1 MGTPAKSPILMSA
14 VAALFLASSVSGA
27 GAASPD
33 AIGLFTALR
42 GTVNDTHP
50 GQPRST
56 AVKVRDDVLFKDL
69 IETQRESRTK
79 ALFQDD
85 TLLTLGENSRVEIT
99 EYVYDP
105 ANNRRST
112 VVKLAQGK
120 LRALVG
126 RVFEGAGSK
135 FEVHT
140 PTAVAAARGTY
151 FVVWIE
157 DQKSAQGGTTG
168 VANIADPGTVAFS
181 SAGQTVL
188 VGPQQYS
195 MAEPG
200 KPPTPAASFS
210 PDKHPNV
217 QAAILGT
224 ELADVV
230 EEEPAKKAVEATEG
244 AVPITPPYAVST
256 GADNPP
262 GNGSPL
268 PSVPITP
275 PAVISGAA
283 SVISP
288 GKVIIQVP

>member
-1 MGTPAKSPILMSA
+1 MGTPAKSPILMNA
-14 VAALFLASSVSGA
+14 MAALFLAGSVSGA

-42 GTVNDTHP
+42 GTVNDTHA
-50 GQPRST
+50 GQPRPT
-56 AVKVRDDVLFKDL
+56 AVKVRDDVLLKDL

-99 EYVYDP
+99 EHIYDP
-105 ANNRRST
+105 NRNRRSI
-112 VVKLAQGK
+112 VVNLARGK
-120 LRALVG
+120 LRTLVG
-126 RVFEGAGSK
+126 KVFEGAGSK

-157 DQKSAQGGTTG
+157 DQASAQGGATG
-168 VANIADPGTVAFS
+168 VANIADPGTVAFT

-195 MAEPG
+195 LAEPG
-200 KPPTPAASFS
+200 KPPTPPTTFS
-210 PDKHPNV
+210 PTSHTNV
-217 QAAILGT
+217 QNAILGT
-224 ELADVV
+224 ELEDVV
-230 EEEPAKKAVEATEG
+230 EEDEEGRPKKAA
-244 AVPITPPYAVST
+244 A
-256 GADNPP
+256 
-262 GNGSPL
+262 SPL
-268 PSVPITP
+268 PAVPITP

-283 SVISP
+283 GSTGQP
-288 GKVIIQVP
+288 KGNIQIP